1 MDTVTV
7 HYWSTETKSFAN
19 KQTHSI
25 LLVAALIF
33 SMSTTVM
40 LCSSIWTDHWDSVE
54 WDIEQAIELLKT
66 QNQSKTWF
74 NKVYTEWIV
83 NNTILKVTITTE
95 KTTPRNNGDD
105 LLVLAK
111 YNHYKSDYDSMIN
124 DFGETV
130 TVILTPMYGGIW
142 TQCNALTDG
151 QFIQL
156 QEELVHQ
163 LDSKLPKCMNY
174 LAEDNTLEEQD
185 FRPDWHLRML
195 KVSISCALVCIIIV
209 GTALLIGLFSI
220 LQHQISAMLITAV
233 LYILAST
240 FGFFTL
246 GIMYNK
252 RRSTKIYGHKNC
264 NRSLILISGMIKIG
278 GDMCPT
284 LRFWEYLLTSRIY
297 SHSWSMSLGWIA
309 VFFCI
314 ITSFL
319 WILLS
324 KNMKNA
330 PANMI
335 FIN

>member
-142 TQCNALTDG
+142 TQCNALTG
-151 QFIQL
+151 
-156 QEELVHQ
+156 
-163 LDSKLPKCMNY
+163 
-174 LAEDNTLEEQD
+174 
-185 FRPDWHLRML
+185 ML